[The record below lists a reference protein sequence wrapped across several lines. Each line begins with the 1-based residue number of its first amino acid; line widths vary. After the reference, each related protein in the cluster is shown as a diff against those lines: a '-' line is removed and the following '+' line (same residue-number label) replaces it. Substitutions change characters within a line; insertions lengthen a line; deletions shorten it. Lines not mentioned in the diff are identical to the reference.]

1 MSLNLAL
8 RKYFSIGLNLA
19 GLAPR
24 FWEDSSSYF
33 ITVDYH
39 YLSGHEVTFPTLE
52 VSRDILDKQL
62 NFMHRNM
69 NVINPKY
76 FDKKF
81 FLTNQS
87 KKSSILVTID
97 DGDSSIQENFD
108 LFQKYQIPIIFFIP
122 FGLCLEINSRDGLM
136 SRILRSFFEIEENK
150 LSNFQV
156 KEDFFKKVECAS
168 MEELKLIYSELLPLR
183 NNIDPISNR
192 ALLSIDVLKEMAK
205 DPLITLGSHSMSH
218 PVLSGIPEKWLD
230 WELTTS
236 VKYLQMVQGD
246 NKYFAYPYGFK
257 DSINNNVKN
266 KLKELGVEYAFST
279 RSMAATSNSDSLEL
293 GRIGMLNFFNRRYL
307 YGLAGR
313 AFEVFDKILLR

>member
-1 MSLNLAL
+1 
-8 RKYFSIGLNLA
+8 
-19 GLAPR
+19 
-24 FWEDSSSYF
+24 
-33 ITVDYH
+33 
-39 YLSGHEVTFPTLE
+39 
-52 VSRDILDKQL
+52 
-62 NFMHRNM
+62 
-69 NVINPKY
+69 
-76 FDKKF
+76 
-81 FLTNQS
+81 
-87 KKSSILVTID
+87 
-97 DGDSSIQENFD
+97 
-108 LFQKYQIPIIFFIP
+108 
-122 FGLCLEINSRDGLM
+122 M